1 MPPRHHWYINVEV
14 RVWEARLPHRNRFRP
29 RGFRRKSCF
38 LSCRRPPVEQVEQF
52 RWYRKKKQEKSC
64 PVIDGCYSQRP
75 DAEYERLRS
84 SISIPSIAFH
94 NNWSNRSTGEIL
106 EDRVRR
112 SGVTSKTK
120 QTAHDRV
127 SRSVAITH
135 DTNCEVSDGLL
146 ESFK

>member
-1 MPPRHHWYINVEV
+1 MLKSVFGKLDCHTEIDSARGGFDENRVSSHADDPPSNKWNNFVGKE
-14 RVWEARLPHRNRFRP
+14 
-29 RGFRRKSCF
+29 
-38 LSCRRPPVEQVEQF
+38 
-52 RWYRKKKQEKSC
+52 KKKQEKSC